1 MKSTK
6 FVFFLEQKVASR
18 AMKKME
24 TIHVE
29 DVKEYA
35 DAYVQH
41 DPCEFSSSHSVQTD
55 AEPKKVMKSFFTQTA
70 ELATEATSV
79 QTEPEP
85 SPPPA
90 PEKHEICI
98 QTDTPEPE
106 SRSRSPSPGEDMA
119 SSSSTVVP
127 STPKQRS
134 LDIFNGDLPP
144 SYAQITGGSD
154 EVVDAQTQR
163 DMRVAA
169 EAIRK
174 WHEGLHVPLAPIA
187 GGVSVDAVEEW
198 MALKG
203 ELGFDCAAI
212 DKVLEMSLK
221 RGPRSARDEADGD
234 DLLSSPGAGPG
245 PSSRRYARKNRFY
258 NIYNTFV
265 YGDRSR
271 ARKEEEDNDNDDS
284 RRSTFQPG
292 MLQTCAVAGLFAL
305 AVSAFTAP
313 YMQAQYYVPGGPT
326 YYDRIAWAEF
336 NRLNPVGEGFV
347 MDGAASFWDFIGRVG
362 GEAARMAARGIPT

>member
-1 MKSTK
+1 
-6 FVFFLEQKVASR
+6 
-18 AMKKME
+18 
-24 TIHVE
+24 
-29 DVKEYA
+29 
-35 DAYVQH
+35 
-41 DPCEFSSSHSVQTD
+41 
-55 AEPKKVMKSFFTQTA
+55 
-70 ELATEATSV
+70 
-79 QTEPEP
+79 
-85 SPPPA
+85 
-90 PEKHEICI
+90 
-98 QTDTPEPE
+98 
-106 SRSRSPSPGEDMA
+106 MA

-234 DLLSSPGAGPG
+234 DLLSRPRRWPR
-245 PSSRRYARKNRFY
+245 PEQSSLCAQEPFPTTFN
-258 NIYNTFV
+258 NTFV

-313 YMQAQYYVPGGPT
+313 YMQAQYTTFLEGQLT
-326 YYDRIAWAEF
+326 TIALRGLSSTDSIPWA
-336 NRLNPVGEGFV
+336 R
-347 MDGAASFWDFIGRVG
+347 AS
-362 GEAARMAARGIPT
+362 